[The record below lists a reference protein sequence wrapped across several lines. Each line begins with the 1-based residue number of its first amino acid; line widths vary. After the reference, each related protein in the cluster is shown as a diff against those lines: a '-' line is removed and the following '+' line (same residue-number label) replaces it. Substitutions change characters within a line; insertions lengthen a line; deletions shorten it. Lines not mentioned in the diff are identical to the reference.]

1 MKKLVIIAL
10 VLLSVS
16 SFGQT
21 VQNLIDKVDI
31 GRLELTVS
39 EFTGEQPTL
48 VNGTEVTI
56 INRQHANN
64 DLAAEYIKERLQQF
78 DNISVEEQNFNTTGK
93 NIIATQIG
101 KTNPQNI
108 YLVCAH
114 YDSVAD
120 YCADDNATGTA
131 AVIEIARILST
142 QCLENTI
149 IYAFWDEEEIGLKGS
164 KYYATQAKNNNL
176 NILGVL
182 NMDMIGYDS
191 DAPGESGHNV
201 FDIDVRDLHGSLT
214 IKNDL
219 LDILNAYTFELN
231 PVVVNPGTTA
241 SDHASFWNKGYPA
254 VLVGESW
261 ETDDVTPYYHS
272 SNDRLS
278 TLNLPYFH
286 EITKLVTAYMVT
298 KGTLLSTDN
307 TLSVNQT
314 SLFANQGSASYQWYN
329 CDTNTLLEG
338 EINQDFHPIVTGN
351 YAVEITMGTCAE
363 MSDCALITT
372 LAIEESASDYF
383 KITPNPVSS
392 ILNIDSSLKSPI
404 FIYLYNVSGQLVTEK
419 TSNTERSVIDMSAL
433 ASGIYYLKIKG
444 NEKVTTFKVIK
455 E

>member
-419 TSNTERSVIDMSAL
+419 TSNTERSVIDMSAF